1 MISSSFKYGCIGRD
15 KTFFEIINEPITNID
30 NQKTEDIVR
39 QIEKTEKLEDDLNKI
54 LGSKTKAQ
62 LMQMAIDGGIELP
75 AQLSKAEMVANV
87 IANYDNITK
96 KKI

>member
-1 MISSSFKYGCIGRD
+1 MRKYDGRE
-15 KTFFEIINEPITNID
+15 KTFFKIINEPITNVD

-54 LGSKTKAQ
+54 LGGKTKAQ
-62 LMQMAIDGGIELP
+62 VMQMAMDGGIELP
-75 AQLSKAEMVANV
+75 AQLSKAEMVANI
-87 IANYDNITK
+87 IANYNSITK